1 MSCHGKTNIE
11 ENILE
16 ILNSFISPSVSDD
29 ERNEI
34 LSSAK
39 FIKGVPLKA
48 DYTLE
53 FSNEH

>member
-1 MSCHGKTNIE
+1 MSCHEKTNIE

-29 ERNEI
+29 ERNEM
-34 LSSAK
+34 LSSVK